1 MKTHKNQKLE
11 KNHSQL
17 KIENLIPFK
26 ELIERGIFKKGTL
39 YYLTSNKIIPF
50 IKIGRNIMFDKP
62 ILEQWI
68 SERRVV
74 GRIL

>member
-1 MKTHKNQKLE
+1 MHQKKNEVTAMNRSGL
-11 KNHSQL
+11 L
-17 KIENLIPFK
+17 IENLIPFK

-62 ILEQWI
+62 ELEQWI
-68 SERRVV
+68 AERRVIRKV
-74 GRIL
+74 L

>member
-17 KIENLIPFK
+17 QIENLIPFK

-50 IKIGRNIMFDKP
+50 TKIGRNIMFDKP
-62 ILEQWI
+62 ELEQWI
-68 SERRVV
+68 SERRVK
-74 GRIL
+74 GRII